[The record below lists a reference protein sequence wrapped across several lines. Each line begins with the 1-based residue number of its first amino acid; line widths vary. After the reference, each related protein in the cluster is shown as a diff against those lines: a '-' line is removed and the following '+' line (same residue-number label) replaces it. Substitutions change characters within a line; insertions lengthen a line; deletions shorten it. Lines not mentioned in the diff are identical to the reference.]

1 MRVSIVVLKLS
12 LQSLQGL
19 FNNSWFKR
27 LALFVCIACAVIV
40 YFLLTRIDLVV
51 HGDLYYF
58 GLVFSSEW
66 ADPYRLYMW
75 SIYACLVIPIAF
87 SSLVLVWSFLEKT
100 QKILEKPQKPL
111 EISVKLPETVL
122 KTTERQSKSV
132 ERIQK
137 APEKTQRVP
146 EAKMSFESKDSEKP
160 RVTSGANGNS
170 EYSSGMIIACPKC
183 KKVFSRPLVMLD
195 FGGGKPK
202 LVNVCPYCN
211 QALGSTDEKQG
222 LEFGVDLEDKGRRV
236 TLG

>member
-1 MRVSIVVLKLS
+1 M
-12 LQSLQGL
+12 
-19 FNNSWFKR
+19 
-27 LALFVCIACAVIV
+27 ALVVCIACAVIV

-51 HGDLYYF
+51 HGDLYHF
-58 GLVFSSEW
+58 GLIFSSEW

-75 SIYACLVIPIAF
+75 SIYACLVVPIAL
-87 SSLVLVWSFLEKT
+87 SSIVLVASFLEKT
-100 QKILEKPQKPL
+100 QKIPEKPQKTL
-111 EISVKLPETVL
+111 EMSVRLPETVM
-122 KTTERQSKSV
+122 KTAEKPPKLV

-146 EAKMSFESKDSEKP
+146 EVKMSFESRDAEKP
-160 RVTSGANGNS
+160 RVTSGGANGNS
-170 EYSSGMIIACPKC
+170 EFSNGMIIACPKC

-222 LEFGVDLEDKGRRV
+222 LEFGVGLEDKDRRV